1 MEVGAV
7 NEQLV
12 VDAVRVWF
20 ARDDDEP
27 EIGKPTDKCAPGD
40 VVVSG
45 DSIEGR
51 WPVIQSM
58 KMANRY
64 ALVLAELGLVKVCPQ
79 CVQRHRCFPLE
90 VVPIFVL
97 EC

>member
-1 MEVGAV
+1 M
-7 NEQLV
+7 
-12 VDAVRVWF
+12 
-20 ARDDDEP
+20 
-27 EIGKPTDKCAPGD
+27 
-40 VVVSG
+40 
-45 DSIEGR
+45 
-51 WPVIQSM
+51 IQSM

-64 ALVLAELGLVKVCPQ
+64 ALVLAVLGLVKVCPQ